1 MENRK
6 KNDEFRKIAERLIE
20 TEPELAAVRGS
31 SVRITYLESDKEKKS
46 TRESIVQGECEKVA
60 SKNRWAIPSDFTI
73 TLYRPNIQGMTEEQ
87 VSILLF
93 HELLHVGISVGK
105 KGEET
110 YYVRR
115 HDLSDFKAIVDRFG
129 TGWAETK
136 EV

>member
-6 KNDEFRKIAERLIE
+6 KNDEFRKIAEGLIE
-20 TEPELAAVRGS
+20 TEPELAAIRGS
-31 SVRITYLESDKEKKS
+31 GVKIIYLESDMKKKS
-46 TRESIVQGECEKVA
+46 DREKAVMGECERVPP
-60 SKNRWAIPSDFTI
+60 KNRWAIPFDFTI

-129 TGWAETK
+129 TGWADRK
-136 EV
+136 EK

>member
-6 KNDEFRKIAERLIE
+6 KNDEFRKIAEGLIE
-20 TEPELAAVRGS
+20 TEPELAAIRGS
-31 SVRITYLESDKEKKS
+31 GVKIIYLESDMKKKGDREKA
-46 TRESIVQGECEKVA
+46 VMGECERVP
-60 SKNRWAIPSDFTI
+60 SKNRWAIPFDFTI

-129 TGWAETK
+129 TGWAD
-136 EV
+136 